1 MEQKK
6 NAEIGRHENTVWGFL
21 RFWRHVHTHPRAIGK
36 LWDLDESE
44 IYLAQIG
51 SKFLPKL
58 IKKLLQM

>member
-1 MEQKK
+1 MKIQC
-6 NAEIGRHENTVWGFL
+6 GGFL